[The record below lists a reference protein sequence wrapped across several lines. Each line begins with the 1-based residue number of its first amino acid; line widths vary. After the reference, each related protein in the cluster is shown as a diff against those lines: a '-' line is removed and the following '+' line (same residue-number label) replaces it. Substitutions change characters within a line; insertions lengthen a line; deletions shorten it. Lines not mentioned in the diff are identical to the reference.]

1 MAAHVIVVG
10 GGLSGVAAAT
20 ALAERFRVK
29 LYEREPRLLPHAP
42 EALSRPAG
50 PHTQRLLERLGAD
63 AGAAQAPLAGP
74 LALSTGAFLEA
85 RGGQVRTRTT
95 ARLLTDGGV
104 RVYAREKEHRVR
116 VVLWTAPL
124 DDGTAADDVAG
135 RGTGDGSAVHGGA
148 PGGLA
153 ATGLTQPQPGL
164 FVLTG
169 WIQERATDT
178 IESAIARGHDAA
190 EAVARA
196 LRS

>member
-29 LYEREPRLLPHAP
+29 LYEREPHLLPHAP
-42 EALSRPAG
+42 EALNRPAG
-50 PHTQRLLERLGAD
+50 PHTRRLLERLGAD
-63 AGAAQAPLAGP
+63 AGAPHAPLAGP
-74 LALSTGAFLEA
+74 LALATAGFLES

-116 VVLWTAPL
+116 VVLWTASL
-124 DDGTAADDVAG
+124 DGGTAANDGRNPGDGAAG
-135 RGTGDGSAVHGGA
+135 RGGA
-148 PGGLA
+148 PDGLA
-153 ATGLTQPQPGL
+153 VAGLTQPHPGL

-169 WIQERATDT
+169 WIKDRAADT
-178 IESAIARGHDAA
+178 IETAIARGHDAA
-190 EAVARA
+190 IAVAHA
-196 LRS
+196 LRP